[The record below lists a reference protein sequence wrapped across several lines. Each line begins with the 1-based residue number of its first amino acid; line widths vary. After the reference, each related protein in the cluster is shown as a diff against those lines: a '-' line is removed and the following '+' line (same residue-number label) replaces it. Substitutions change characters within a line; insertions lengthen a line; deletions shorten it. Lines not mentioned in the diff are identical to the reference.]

1 MSDQPPPMVPPPV
14 PPHLRRGH
22 AGDRTTMFRA
32 FAFPVGAILPIAV
45 AVIFLLNDRR
55 GVNATEVVAILLGA
69 VVLGLAMGGLVLLS
83 TGAASQGLVQM
94 ISGSGN
100 LAPSPSFSYQESL
113 VIRGRADE
121 AAEVYRDH
129 LTAHPE
135 DQDARLALADLLAGH
150 LADPSGAERL
160 WLEIR
165 NGIASP
171 LQERR
176 ATESLIAHYRRTG
189 NTGREMAELARLADR
204 FRGTEAGEA
213 ARRAL
218 ATLKRAASEDRR
230 LDGE

>member
-1 MSDQPPPMVPPPV
+1 MPDQPPPVTPPPV
-14 PPHLRRGH
+14 PPRLRRGH
-22 AGDRTTMFRA
+22 AGDWTIRFRA
-32 FAFPVGAILPIAV
+32 FAFPVAACLPIALG
-45 AVIFLLNDRR
+45 VIYLLNDRR
-55 GVNATEVVAILLGA
+55 SLSATEVVAILLGA
-69 VVLGLAMGGLVLLS
+69 VLLGLAMGGLVLLS
-83 TGAASQGLVQM
+83 TGAASRGFAQM
-94 ISGSGN
+94 VSGSGN

-121 AAEVYRDH
+121 AAVVYRDH
-129 LTAHPE
+129 LAAHPE

-171 LQERR
+171 LQERK

-189 NTGREMAELARLADR
+189 NAGREMAELARLADR
-204 FRGTEAGEA
+204 FRGTAAGEA

-218 ATLKRAASEDRR
+218 ATLKQAASEDQRP
-230 LDGE
+230 GGG

>member
-1 MSDQPPPMVPPPV
+1 MI
-14 PPHLRRGH
+14 R
-22 AGDRTTMFRA
+22 FRA
-32 FAFPVGAILPIAV
+32 FAFPVGAILPMAV
-45 AVIFLLNDRR
+45 AVIYLLNDRR
-55 GVNATEVVAILLGA
+55 SLTATEVVAILLGA
-69 VVLGLAMGGLVLLS
+69 VLLGLAMGGLILLS

-100 LAPSPSFSYQESL
+100 LPPSPSFSYQESL

-121 AAEVYRDH
+121 AAVVYRDH

-135 DQDARLALADLLAGH
+135 DQDARLALADLLVEH

-189 NTGREMAELARLADR
+189 NAGREMSELARLADR
-204 FRGTEAGEA
+204 FRGTAAGEA
-213 ARRAL
+213 ARAAL
-218 ATLKRAASEDRR
+218 VILKQAKSESSNPA
-230 LDGE
+230 